1 MKNVAKG
8 QSSAEDVWGYV
19 LDDLKYCIENQ
30 HYPDNTLKNNYGR
43 PSKGAAYALR
53 GMVYMLGKKMY
64 QEAANDFK
72 KVKDCGYGLFDGEYA
87 EIFKIENEKSK
98 EMNFLLYSLMLS
110 QIIVITSK
118 DLLVRGIIMKV
129 GLSSCLIRT
138 LLIIIAM
145 LTEASLNGR
154 KLKDLKIGIS

>member
-1 MKNVAKG
+1 
-8 QSSAEDVWGYV
+8 
-19 LDDLKYCIENQ
+19 
-30 HYPDNTLKNNYGR
+30 
-43 PSKGAAYALR
+43 
-53 GMVYMLGKKMY
+53 MY

-98 EMNFLLYSLMLS
+98 EMILLYSLMLS